1 MWRSMS
7 GDTAT
12 NGTHEHGLLHYRN
25 PFCILVK
32 VKMLTDVFR
41 FFSDYRQSFEFMA
54 IQIVR

>member
-12 NGTHEHGLLHYRN
+12 NGTHGHGMLRYRN
-25 PFCILVK
+25 PFYILVK
-32 VKMLTDVFR
+32 VKMLTGAFR